1 VSADSRD
8 TLILVMG
15 DQLSAALPALR
26 EADPRRS
33 RVLLCELA
41 AETRYVPHHRQKIAF
56 VLAAMRHFAAEL
68 RSSGHTVDYVCLE
81 DPENTGDFT
90 AELRRAIRRHGA
102 RRVRT
107 TVAGEWRVRQIQETW
122 RTGALG
128 VAVDLLP
135 DDRFLCTPEAF
146 AAWAEGRRE
155 LRLEYFY
162 REMRRRTG
170 LLMEGD
176 QPAGG
181 RWNFDAQN
189 RRPAPPGTRFAGPLS
204 FAPDAVTREVLGLV
218 ERRFSSHPGA
228 LEPFRYA
235 VTRGDAEAALEH
247 FLREALPRF
256 GATQDAMLAGEP
268 FLDHAVISVYLN
280 VGLLDPRT
288 VCERAEREWRE
299 GRAPLEAVEGFV
311 RQILGWREY
320 VRGIYWREMPSY
332 RERNALGAS
341 RPLPGFFWT
350 GDTPLACVAAVIRQT
365 LERAY
370 AHHIQRLMV
379 TGNFALLAGLDPH
392 AVHEWYLA
400 VYVDAFEWVE
410 LPNTLGMSQYADG
423 GLLASKPYAASGAYL
438 RRMSDYCRGCRFDP
452 RRRTGPGACPLNTLY
467 WDFLD
472 RHRARLAQ
480 NGRLKPM
487 YLAWD
492 RLGAAEQQACRDDAR
507 AFLAN
512 LT

>member
-1 VSADSRD
+1 MSADSRD

-162 REMRRRTG
+162 R
-170 LLMEGD
+170 
-176 QPAGG
+176 
-181 RWNFDAQN
+181 
-189 RRPAPPGTRFAGPLS
+189 
-204 FAPDAVTREVLGLV
+204 
-218 ERRFSSHPGA
+218 
-228 LEPFRYA
+228 
-235 VTRGDAEAALEH
+235 
-247 FLREALPRF
+247 
-256 GATQDAMLAGEP
+256 
-268 FLDHAVISVYLN
+268 
-280 VGLLDPRT
+280 
-288 VCERAEREWRE
+288 
-299 GRAPLEAVEGFV
+299 
-311 RQILGWREY
+311 
-320 VRGIYWREMPSY
+320 
-332 RERNALGAS
+332 
-341 RPLPGFFWT
+341 
-350 GDTPLACVAAVIRQT
+350 
-365 LERAY
+365 
-370 AHHIQRLMV
+370 
-379 TGNFALLAGLDPH
+379 
-392 AVHEWYLA
+392 
-400 VYVDAFEWVE
+400 
-410 LPNTLGMSQYADG
+410 
-423 GLLASKPYAASGAYL
+423 
-438 RRMSDYCRGCRFDP
+438 
-452 RRRTGPGACPLNTLY
+452 
-467 WDFLD
+467 
-472 RHRARLAQ
+472 
-480 NGRLKPM
+480 
-487 YLAWD
+487 
-492 RLGAAEQQACRDDAR
+492 
-507 AFLAN
+507 
-512 LT
+512 